1 VSFGQLFATKEV
13 PGGPKINVD
22 QLLKEPSVQNLLK
35 YSVNAQPLWTKA
47 VYGGSVVSATTLG
60 GVLSNPILDP
70 LKAAGRRNH
79 YYGRLLYYDQGLCSW
94 VGRQE
99 FNTCKGQYANNTGI
113 TIVPGI
119 FEKWQ
124 QPDPLTYVFTV
135 RKEVLW
141 PSIAP
146 IARPNREV
154 TAEDIKWFLEVTKA
168 EGQLKDSFVD
178 MKSVE
183 AVDRYTVKI
192 TTSVPLPDF
201 LRNIAQSGV
210 GIFAKECY
218 DAGKDCMGAK
228 LISPGPWLL
237 KEYTQRQR
245 AVLEKNPEFFLKGL
259 PYIDQWIWL
268 HMTDPAALKA
278 AFVSGQVIAYRTFT
292 SEDALAV
299 AKQTPNSILTLQV
312 SAASGYGMRPKLEG
326 PLADVNVR
334 RALMLALDLREL
346 WALSS
351 GGNGMLPTEFGRDL
365 YGLGQSVFLSLDNAS
380 EWYRNDPARAKKMLS
395 DAGFPNGFKTQVTTA
410 SASGQGYDL
419 LIGIQSMWKKNLGV
433 ELEIK
438 AVDTI
443 TSTSA
448 LTSKSWQGFHN
459 SFGAGSWSD
468 GNTGFLSLLKGSP
481 FNYQNIDD
489 PVINDLYLKAKVE
502 MDPAKRAALLWQTEQ
517 REMDQIYN
525 FRLNHVWPWDAWQ
538 GSEMNGA
545 THAWDFYYS
554 MGVMWLTMQDPAKVR
569 R

>member
-1 VSFGQLFATKEV
+1 
-13 PGGPKINVD
+13 
-22 QLLKEPSVQNLLK
+22 
-35 YSVNAQPLWTKA
+35 
-47 VYGGSVVSATTLG
+47 
-60 GVLSNPILDP
+60 
-70 LKAAGRRNH
+70 
-79 YYGRLLYYDQGLCSW
+79 
-94 VGRQE
+94 
-99 FNTCKGQYANNTGI
+99 
-113 TIVPGI
+113 
-119 FEKWQ
+119 
-124 QPDPLTYVFTV
+124 
-135 RKEVLW
+135 
-141 PSIAP
+141 
-146 IARPNREV
+146 
-154 TAEDIKWFLEVTKA
+154 
-168 EGQLKDSFVD
+168 
-178 MKSVE
+178 
-183 AVDRYTVKI
+183 
-192 TTSVPLPDF
+192 
-201 LRNIAQSGV
+201 
-210 GIFAKECY
+210 
-218 DAGKDCMGAK
+218 MGAK